1 MATIILQFNGIK
13 IKEITLYKDIMTI
26 GRNGDNDIVIGNL
39 AVSSHHARLVQ
50 KYDEFILEDI
60 NSVNGTFVN
69 EEKVDRCKL
78 KNEDRILIG
87 KHALVFLEKGERGFK
102 EAKPDSIKKTHIS
115 DAEKNLKLFAKNL
128 EQKSEPEKEERK
140 ERGLRGVISYI
151 SDNGNIEEVDLIK
164 KVTIIGKGKKADIKV
179 EGFFVGKSTLLI
191 NKESDAFYISRGDG
205 KSSPRL
211 NGEKIKGHVK
221 LRDNDF
227 IEVGSTRMHFSIR
240 DF

>member
-1 MATIILQFNGIK
+1 
-13 IKEITLYKDIMTI
+13 
-26 GRNGDNDIVIGNL
+26 
-39 AVSSHHARLVQ
+39 
-50 KYDEFILEDI
+50 
-60 NSVNGTFVN
+60 
-69 EEKVDRCKL
+69 
-78 KNEDRILIG
+78 
-87 KHALVFLEKGERGFK
+87 
-102 EAKPDSIKKTHIS
+102 
-115 DAEKNLKLFAKNL
+115 
-128 EQKSEPEKEERK
+128 
-140 ERGLRGVISYI
+140 
-151 SDNGNIEEVDLIK
+151 
-164 KVTIIGKGKKADIKV
+164 V